1 MTAKK
6 SKIIAV
12 IGGRNPSDDEAR
24 LAEEVGRELARQ
36 SAILICG
43 GLSGVMKAACKGVQ
57 SRGGITIGI
66 LPGNDAAT
74 ANPYVQ
80 IPIVTNLGY
89 ARNIIVV
96 KSARAVIAIGG
107 GYGTLTEIGYALDA
121 KIPVIGLGTW
131 SLSRNRRADKSII
144 RVHSAQEAVK
154 KALEL
159 SEVK

>member
-12 IGGRNPSDDEAR
+12 IGGRNPSEAK
-24 LAEEVGRELARQ
+24 LAEEVGKELARQ
-36 SAILICG
+36 GAILICG
-43 GLSGVMKAACKGVQ
+43 GLSGVMQAACEGAQ
-57 SRGGITIGI
+57 SQGGITIGV
-66 LPGNDAAT
+66 LPGNDATT
-74 ANPYVQ
+74 ANPYVR

-121 KIPVIGLGTW
+121 KIPVIGLQTW
-131 SLSRNRRADKSII
+131 SLSRNHQVDKSIV
-144 RVHSAQEAVK
+144 RARSAKEAIQ

-159 SEVK
+159 TEAK